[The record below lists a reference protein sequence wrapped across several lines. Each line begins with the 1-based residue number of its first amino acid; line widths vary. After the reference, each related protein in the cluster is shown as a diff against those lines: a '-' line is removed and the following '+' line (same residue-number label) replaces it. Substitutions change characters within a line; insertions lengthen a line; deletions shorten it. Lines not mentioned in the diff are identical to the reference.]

1 MIYHPLPPPPPK
13 KNYHNLTQFFF
24 HYHYNFLLPVFV
36 INHKNV
42 SQQVNYLFSV
52 WFIHANE
59 LHGSIDNED
68 LMSVY
73 EVSVNSLNY

>member
-1 MIYHPLPPPPPK
+1 M
-13 KNYHNLTQFFF
+13 
-24 HYHYNFLLPVFV
+24 

>member
-1 MIYHPLPPPPPK
+1 M
-13 KNYHNLTQFFF
+13 TQLVV
-24 HYHYNFLLPVFV
+24 YYRTNFLCHPFI
-36 INHKNV
+36 INHKNE

-59 LHGSIDNED
+59 LPPIHSDD

-73 EVSVNSLNY
+73 EISINYLNC

>member
-1 MIYHPLPPPPPK
+1 M
-13 KNYHNLTQFFF
+13 
-24 HYHYNFLLPVFV
+24 

-68 LMSVY
+68 LMSVD
-73 EVSVNSLNY
+73 EVSINFLND

>member
-1 MIYHPLPPPPPK
+1 MV
-13 KNYHNLTQFFF
+13 TQLV
-24 HYHYNFLLPVFV
+24 YYYCTNFLSLLFK
-36 INHKNV
+36 INHKNG

-59 LHGSIDNED
+59 LPLGIYNDD

-73 EVSVNSLNY
+73 EMSINSLNH